1 LIKRIAVLPDK
12 QVSLSLYDA
21 NLAKVVCSV
30 RSDPVSGLIYG
41 LNDGTGIDERKE
53 IVASRLDLV

>member
-1 LIKRIAVLPDK
+1 MSRFA
-12 QVSLSLYDA
+12 LSLYDA
-21 NLAKVVCSV
+21 NLAKVICSV
-30 RSDPVSGLIYG
+30 RSDPASGLTYG